1 LVLLML
7 VLIAFFALLGV
18 AWLLLWKYGLLEP
31 RSKARGPS
39 GRRTRFTGIG
49 GRDWVPDVR
58 DAEDASLPGVEGVEG
73 LEVGTDVLDG
83 PGEGDGGSGEKR
95 VYGYRPRPA
104 VLSDGERAF
113 LPALRAALPLL
124 TKIAGASEPPMLL
137 AHVRL
142 ADVVTPE
149 PFSRGGLAVV
159 SQKHVDFLLCEPVT
173 TRPLLVIELDGASHG
188 SERQRDRDAAKDAA
202 CRSAGVPMLRVAV
215 AGAYK
220 PEALAQAMAERL
232 GKVAAGSAGRRA

>member
-1 LVLLML
+1 MGQ
-7 VLIAFFALLGV
+7 LINALSVPLALLAMLGV
-18 AWLLLWKYGLLEP
+18 VWLILWKLGLLKGGAG
-31 RSKARGPS
+31 KAED
-39 GRRTRFTGIG
+39 G
-49 GRDWVPDVR
+49 GRQ
-58 DAEDASLPGVEGVEG
+58 AY
-73 LEVGTDVLDG
+73 
-83 PGEGDGGSGEKR
+83 
-95 VYGYRPRPA
+95 VYRAQPA
-104 VLSDGERAF
+104 VFSDGELAF